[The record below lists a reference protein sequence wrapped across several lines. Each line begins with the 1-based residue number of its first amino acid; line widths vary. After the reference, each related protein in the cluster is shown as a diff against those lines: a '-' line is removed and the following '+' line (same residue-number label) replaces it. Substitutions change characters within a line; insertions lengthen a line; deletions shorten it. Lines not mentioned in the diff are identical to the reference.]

1 MKELKVKIKMLGNFA
16 KYENGKEYEVDEKEA
31 AFLTGYGFAVKV
43 DMENAPKE
51 AEE

>member
-1 MKELKVKIKMLGNFA
+1 MKERKVKIKMLGNHA
-16 KYENGKEYEVDEKEA
+16 KYENSKEYEVDEREA

-43 DMENAPKE
+43 ESENAAKE

>member
-1 MKELKVKIKMLGNFA
+1 MKERKVKIKMLGNHA
-16 KYENGKEYEVDEKEA
+16 KYENSKEYEVDERED

-43 DMENAPKE
+43 ASENAPKE

>member
-1 MKELKVKIKMLGNFA
+1 MKERKVKIKMLGNHA

-43 DMENAPKE
+43 DVENAPKE

>member
-1 MKELKVKIKMLGNFA
+1 MKERKVKIKMLGNHA
-16 KYENGKEYEVDEKEA
+16 KYEYGKVYEVDEREA

-43 DMENAPKE
+43 EIENAPEE

>member
-1 MKELKVKIKMLGNFA
+1 MKERKVKVKMLGNHA

-43 DMENAPKE
+43 DVENAPEK

>member
-1 MKELKVKIKMLGNFA
+1 MKERKVKIKMLGNHA
-16 KYENGKEYEVDEKEA
+16 KYENSKEYEVDEREA

-43 DMENAPKE
+43 DVENAPKE

>member
-1 MKELKVKIKMLGNFA
+1 MKERKVKVKMLGNHA
-16 KYENGKEYEVDEKEA
+16 KYENGKEYEVDEREA

-43 DMENAPKE
+43 DVENAPKE

>member
-16 KYENGKEYEVDEKEA
+16 KYENGKEYEVDEREA
-31 AFLTGYGFAVKV
+31 AFLIGYGFAVKIES
-43 DMENAPKE
+43 ENTPKE

>member
-1 MKELKVKIKMLGNFA
+1 MKERKVKIKMLGNHA
-16 KYENGKEYEVDEKEA
+16 RYENGKEYEVDEKEA
-31 AFLTGYGFAVKV
+31 AFLIGYGFAVKV

>member
-1 MKELKVKIKMLGNFA
+1 MKERKVKIKMLGNHA
-16 KYENGKEYEVDEKEA
+16 KYENSKEYEVDEKEA

-43 DMENAPKE
+43 EIENAPKE